1 MSEARTYTISDLAR
15 EFDVTTRTIRF
26 YEEKG
31 LLNPERDGQHRIY
44 DRGNRARLELILRGK
59 RAGLSLEESREI
71 IAMYDP
77 EGDNVEQYHAL
88 LNKVDERQAQLEA
101 QIKDIQQL
109 IKGLEEVRARCT
121 GALAAIATDEAVS
134 H

>member
-1 MSEARTYTISDLAR
+1 MSSQTYTISQLAT

-31 LLNPERDGQHRIY
+31 LLNPSRNGQHRVY
-44 DRGNRARLELILRGK
+44 SSADRVRLQLILRGK

-71 IAMYDP
+71 IEMYDP
-77 EGDNVEQYHAL
+77 SGDNSDQYRFL
-88 LNKVDERQAQLEA
+88 LNKVDEKQAQLER
-101 QIKDIQQL
+101 QIEDIQFL
-109 IKGLEEVRARCT
+109 IVGLQDVRDKCQSALQQ
-121 GALAAIATDEAVS
+121 ALAAEAAN

>member
-1 MSEARTYTISDLAR
+1 LSSQTYTISQLAT

-31 LLNPERDGQHRIY
+31 LLNPSRNGQHRVY
-44 DRGNRARLELILRGK
+44 SSADRVRLQLILRGK

-71 IAMYDP
+71 IEMYDP
-77 EGDNVEQYHAL
+77 SGDNSDQYRFL
-88 LNKVDERQAQLEA
+88 LNKVDEKQAQLER
-101 QIKDIQQL
+101 QIEDIQFL
-109 IKGLEEVRARCT
+109 IVGLQDVRDKCQSALQQ
-121 GALAAIATDEAVS
+121 ALAAEAAN